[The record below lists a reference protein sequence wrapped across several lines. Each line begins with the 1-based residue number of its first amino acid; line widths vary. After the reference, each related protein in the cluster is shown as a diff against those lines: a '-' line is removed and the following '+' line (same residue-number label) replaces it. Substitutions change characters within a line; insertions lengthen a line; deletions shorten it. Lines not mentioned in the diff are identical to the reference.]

1 MGADTVLIHDC
12 DFNPQTDRQVSE
24 QALRVTLPPKS
35 PAACSGTDMHG
46 AGTLQA
52 EDRSHRL
59 GQERPV
65 TIYRM
70 ITDATV
76 DADILS
82 IAQVRFSAVCA
93 QHQTA
98 VKISFAA

>member
-1 MGADTVLIHDC
+1 MPLWVKRSGKKLAVERARNDQH
-12 DFNPQTDRQVSE
+12 
-24 QALRVTLPPKS
+24 
-35 PAACSGTDMHG
+35 GTD
-46 AGTLQA
+46 TSQA

-82 IAQVRFSAVCA
+82 IAQVRTSVVLRVCRTSNCCEDITCSLAVCY
-93 QHQTA
+93 
-98 VKISFAA
+98 

>member
-1 MGADTVLIHDC
+1 VGADTVLIHDC
-12 DFNPQTDRQVSE
+12 DFNPQTDRQVPNDCC
-24 QALRVTLPPKS
+24 LPDSSQK
-35 PAACSGTDMHG
+35 GTGLMRRGLHRCG
-46 AGTLQA
+46 VGVSQA

-65 TIYRM
+65 TIYRL

-82 IAQVRFSAVCA
+82 IAQV
-93 QHQTA
+93 
-98 VKISFAA
+98 